1 MEGNIFKFQQL
12 YTIAI
17 HLSSYDSMGPS
28 NNTILIYNHT
38 YFQNYIYGM
47 LFDDKK
53 KRLTT
58 TEETLKVTQKIATGI
73 EKLQTSM
80 ENLATSIDTQTN
92 KVEVGT
98 S

>member
-1 MEGNIFKFQQL
+1 
-12 YTIAI
+12 
-17 HLSSYDSMGPS
+17 
-28 NNTILIYNHT
+28 
-38 YFQNYIYGM
+38 M
-47 LFDDKK
+47 LFNDKK
-53 KRLTT
+53 KRQTT

-73 EKLQTSM
+73 EKLQSSM

>member
-17 HLSSYDSMGPS
+17 HFSMGPS
-28 NNTILIYNHT
+28 NNTILIFNHT

-98 S
+98 F